1 MMTVTKTKLKATLVS
16 LYPNAHDRRQSVEAW
31 LVRYLCDT
39 SGNDLENSLK
49 NISLHGCISG
59 AVSPLIYYSD
69 CIQFYNKFSVPI
81 WDKIE
86 HFLDITDQSL
96 GDFLNS
102 FTTPLDNQTNLKTNL
117 SWFAVEEAS
126 TRLLEH
132 MGLW

>member
-1 MMTVTKTKLKATLVS
+1 MQVTKTKLKATLVS
-16 LYPNAHDRRQSVEAW
+16 LYPNSYDRRHSIEAW

-49 NISLHGCISG
+49 HISLHGCISG

-69 CIQFYNKFSVPI
+69 CIKFYDTFSVPI
-81 WDKIE
+81 WAKIE
-86 HFLDITDQSL
+86 HFLDITGQSL

-102 FTTPLDNQTNLKTNL
+102 FTTPLDTENTFKTSL
-117 SWFAVEEAS
+117 SWFAVEDAS